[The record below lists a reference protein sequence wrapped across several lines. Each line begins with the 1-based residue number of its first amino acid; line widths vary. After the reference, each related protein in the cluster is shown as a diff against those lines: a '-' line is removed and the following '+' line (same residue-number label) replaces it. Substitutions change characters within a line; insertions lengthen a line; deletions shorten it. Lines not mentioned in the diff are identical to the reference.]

1 MRVVYVGQ
9 ELPEAEL
16 VFSGERIAM
25 NTCFFAGPTPRVDG
39 VESWRPEAL
48 RILSE
53 LGYTGTVFIPER
65 EEGGWLGD
73 YKGQVVWE
81 WKALGLAEKTL
92 FWVPRDL
99 DKMPGFTTNV
109 EFGMLTMRY
118 PERVVLGCPDGA
130 AKMRYLKS
138 IARNIN
144 TYRQAF
150 GLPGDA
156 NKIPVAQG
164 LKTAMEHVAGLI

>member
-1 MRVVYVGQ
+1 MKVVYVGQ
-9 ELPEAEL
+9 ELPSPEP
-16 VFSGERIAM
+16 VYSGEM
-25 NTCFFAGPTPRVDG
+25 VVPNSCFFAGPTPRGDG

-53 LGYTGTVFIPER
+53 LGYTGTVFIPEA
-65 EEGGWLGD
+65 EGGGWLGD

-81 WKALGLAEKTL
+81 WKALGLAEKVL
-92 FWVPRDL
+92 FWVPREL

-118 PERVVLGCPDGA
+118 PERVVLGCPDSA
-130 AKMRYLKS
+130 TKMRYLKS
-138 IARNIN
+138 IARDIN

-156 NKIPVAQG
+156 DKIPVAQG
-164 LKTAMEHVAGLI
+164 LKAALEHVAGLI